1 MIERNEGFSWIDT
14 IKIAG
19 AWISFCIG
27 SGFATGQE
35 LLQYF
40 GAYGV
45 YGFGAIVIA
54 MILHT
59 YCSVSF
65 LKAGHEQ
72 QFESSLDIFDY
83 YCGKTLG
90 KIVKLLSVV
99 FLVISPMVMIAGF
112 GASLNQFFNVPL
124 GVGAGIMGVLSI
136 ITVLLG
142 LRKMVD
148 IIGAIGP
155 VIIVVTLLT
164 GGIFLVTHVDT
175 FASGMDFP
183 PRHALQICRSNP

>member
-83 YCGKTLG
+83 YC
-90 KIVKLLSVV
+90 
-99 FLVISPMVMIAGF
+99 
-112 GASLNQFFNVPL
+112 
-124 GVGAGIMGVLSI
+124 
-136 ITVLLG
+136 
-142 LRKMVD
+142 
-148 IIGAIGP
+148 
-155 VIIVVTLLT
+155 
-164 GGIFLVTHVDT
+164 
-175 FASGMDFP
+175 
-183 PRHALQICRSNP
+183 